1 MGILHGQRGREES
14 TGETCM
20 NTAFVLM
27 AQYNG
32 RAIISL
38 EQVCTDYFTHLTPD
52 MFQRKVMAGQIKLP
66 ITRMEPSQKSARG
79 IHISDLALY
88 LDQQRAAAL
97 KEFNQLNGIKKAS

>member
-1 MGILHGQRGREES
+1 
-14 TGETCM
+14 M